1 VDAKTGTE
9 RMVRGGSNCQMEESG
24 RSGTPGRDAVADPS
38 RFLRACVPGT
48 ACAHAK
54 DATSDPDAGAST
66 SRRESGHAYGVMRRG
81 IRKHV
86 LTIIDQ
92 FDTPSVLIHTSELVL
107 ARDVLRQRPCASA
120 DPTRCAHAHHT
131 ASRGPCH
138 CIRRGR
144 QVQKFIEEP
153 ILQKFISDR
162 SALFKFTHPRPHFPR
177 PV

>member
-1 VDAKTGTE
+1 V
-9 RMVRGGSNCQMEESG
+9 
-24 RSGTPGRDAVADPS
+24 
-38 RFLRACVPGT
+38 
-48 ACAHAK
+48 
-54 DATSDPDAGAST
+54 DPDAGAST

-92 FDTPSVLIHTSELVL
+92 FDTQASLLIHSRLVL

-131 ASRGPCH
+131 ASCGPCH

-144 QVQKFIEEP
+144 QGQKFIEEP
-153 ILQKFISDR
+153 ILPR
-162 SALFKFTHPRPHFPR
+162 LFFDELLR
-177 PV
+177 

>member
-1 VDAKTGTE
+1 
-9 RMVRGGSNCQMEESG
+9 MPVRPRDTSRKWSCLW
-24 RSGTPGRDAVADPS
+24 RDAARDKKTCFDDHRP
-38 RFLRACVPGT
+38 
-48 ACAHAK
+48 
-54 DATSDPDAGAST
+54 
-66 SRRESGHAYGVMRRG
+66 E
-81 IRKHV
+81 
-86 LTIIDQ
+86 

>member
-1 VDAKTGTE
+1 MRPV
-9 RMVRGGSNCQMEESG
+9 
-24 RSGTPGRDAVADPS
+24 
-38 RFLRACVPGT
+38 
-48 ACAHAK
+48 
-54 DATSDPDAGAST
+54 DPDAGAST